1 VQHEAEVAQLTGQYE
16 AAVASIGK
24 SQKDA
29 AVTASFRAMEEER
42 AAAAR
47 AAAKAAAHQRGQA
60 ALQEVR
66 APPSPVQRSKE
77 CVQTTSHAW
86 HMSISPRMI
95 WTKMLLCC

>member
-1 VQHEAEVAQLTGQYE
+1 MQHEAEVAQLTGQYE

-29 AVTASFRAMEEER
+29 AVTASFRAMEEE
-42 AAAAR
+42 R